1 MNIMIPK
8 YSLFILLSVMLLSS
22 GVILSTTNPAFATIN
37 AWTGQ
42 SNTNPVPTDLQ
53 SVFFTDVNNGW
64 AVGLVH
70 NPHGRGQLQHTTD
83 GGTTWE
89 TQTNSTER
97 YLFDVF
103 FLDANT
109 GWVSGSFD
117 NILHTTDGGTTW
129 ITQRDDS
136 SGTQLGSIFFIDVNN
151 GWATGYGG
159 VILHTTDGGT
169 TWESQDSGTTVYL
182 RSVSFVDA
190 SNGSIVGDHGV
201 ILHTTNGG
209 DDWTPLTSGISNNLN
224 DITFV
229 GNNGWLV
236 GSGGVILHTE
246 DGGTTWESQTSGTG
260 YTLESVSF
268 IDANNGLISG
278 HDGIILQ
285 TTNGGETWRLYTT
298 ITSEILH
305 SVSFV
310 DVDNGWATGYNGV
323 ILHGSDT
330 LPPPVPAIN
339 QPTTPT
345 NVSAATIT
353 GTAEANS
360 SITLTHNNDNSLPAI
375 SVNSDG
381 NWSVDVTLV
390 DGQNT
395 FTATATDDTG
405 NQSNVS
411 APVVITLD
419 VSAPPAPAINQPTT
433 PTNVS
438 AATITGTAEANSS
451 ITLTHNNDNSLP
463 AISVNS
469 DGNWSV
475 DVTLVDGQNTFTAT
489 ATDDVGNQSN
499 VSAPVVITLD
509 VLAPSAPAINQPTT
523 PTNVSAAT
531 ITGTA
536 EANSSITL
544 THNNDNSLPAIS
556 VNSDGNWSVDVTL
569 VDGQNTFT
577 ATATDDAGNQSNVS
591 APVVIT
597 LDVLAPSAPAI
608 NQPTTPT
615 NVSAAT
621 ITGTAEANSSITLTH
636 NNDNSLP
643 AISVNSDGNWSV
655 DVTLVDGQNT
665 FTATA
670 TDDAGNQSNVSAPVV
685 ITLDVLAPSAPAI
698 NQPTTPTNV
707 SAATITGTAEAN
719 SSITL
724 THNNDNSLPAIS
736 VNSDGN
742 WSVDVT
748 LVDGQNTFTATATDD
763 VGNQSNVSAPVV
775 ITLDV
780 SAPSAPA
787 INQPTTPTNVSAAT
801 ITGTAE
807 ANSSITL
814 THNND
819 NSLPAISVNSDGN
832 WSVDVTLV
840 DGQNTFTAT
849 ATDDAGNQS
858 NVSAP
863 VVITLDVSAP
873 SAPAINQPTTPTNV
887 SAATITGTA
896 EANSS
901 ITLTHNNDNS
911 LPAISVNSD
920 GNWSVDVTLVD
931 GQNTFTATATDDA
944 GNQSNVSAPVV
955 ITLDVSAPS
964 APAINQPTT
973 PTNVSAATITGTAEA
988 NSSITLTHNNDNSL
1002 PAISVNSDGNWSV
1015 DVTLVDGQ
1023 NTFTATA
1030 TDDVGNQ
1037 SNVSAPVVITLDVSA
1052 PSAPAINQPTTP
1064 TNVSAATITGTA
1076 EANSSITLTHNNDNS
1091 LPAISV
1097 NSDGNWSV
1105 DVTLVDGQNT
1115 FTATATDDAGNQ
1127 SNVSAPVVITLD
1139 DNNPPVPAI
1148 NQPTTPTNVSAATI
1162 TGTAEAN
1169 SSITLTHNNDNSLPA
1184 ISVNSDGN
1192 WSVDVTLVDGQ
1203 NTFTATATDDVGNQS
1218 NVSAPVVI
1226 TLDVS
1231 APSAPAINQPT
1242 TPTNVSAATITGT
1255 AEANSSI
1262 TLTHNNDNSL
1272 PAISVNSDGN
1282 WSVDVTLVDG
1292 QNTFTATA
1300 TDDVGNQSNVSAP
1313 VVITLD
1319 DNNPPVPAI
1328 NQPTTPTNVS
1338 AATITGTAEANS
1350 SITLT
1355 HNNDNSL
1362 PAISVNSDGNWSV
1375 DVTLVDGQNT
1385 FTATATDDAGNQS
1398 NVSAPVVITLDDN
1411 NPPVPAINQPTT
1423 PTNVSA
1429 ATITGTAEANSSITL
1444 THNNDNS
1451 LPAISVNSDGNWSV
1465 DVTLVDGQNTFTA
1478 TATDDVGNQ
1487 SNVSA
1492 PVVITL
1498 DDNNPPVPAINQP
1511 TTPTNVS
1518 AATITGTAEAN
1529 SSITLTHNNDN
1540 SLPAISVNSDG
1551 NWSVDVTL
1559 VDGQNTFTATATDDA
1574 GNQSNVSAPVVI
1586 TLDDNNPPVPAIN
1599 QPTTPTNVS
1608 AATITGTAEANS
1620 SITLTHNND
1629 NSLPAISVNSDG
1641 NWSVDV
1647 TLVDG
1652 QNTFTATATDDVGN
1666 TSLPSNSITITF
1678 DIPSPETPKKKSGG
1692 SSNDWKK
1699 KPTFGKSWEIT
1710 TAQIVENGFTFNG
1723 YTLDITDNWH
1733 TDFLKTDSII
1743 GDTNH
1748 VEIKVYTDKIL
1759 KYVTLSLGVPEI
1771 GDLSNAETDIIV
1783 YLQRNYTNVSGYDII
1798 DTVHEQKESLVDS
1811 NHTTSSITPVKCTDD
1826 AKNERCYLI
1835 GIDFTVNAPL
1845 KSNVLA
1851 ISAVDLDRRS
1861 TVTFINE
1868 GVEFIGESLLDAKT
1882 HSIFVKT
1889 ASQNPAESLL
1899 LTQQDRRYNV
1909 YEDSN
1914 GYLWTVNDYGSWT
1927 QITKPDFERHIDAP
1941 STVMTR
1947 VHSGFASLIIDEQ
1960 DKAVLIFDG
1969 TKLVSVL
1976 PESFSYEYDT
1986 INRDLSKL
1994 EILSKELYVEELKA
2008 QIISDEMS
2016 ELRSLV
2022 DD

>member
-1 MNIMIPK
+1 MNMIITK

-37 AWTGQ
+37 AWTEQ
-42 SNTNPVPTDLQ
+42 ANTNPVPTDLQ

-70 NPHGRGQLQHTTD
+70 KPHASGQLQHTED

-89 TQTNSTER
+89 TQTSSTNR

-109 GWVSGSFD
+109 GWVSGSF
-117 NILHTTDGGTTW
+117 NAIEHTTDGGTTW

-136 SGTQLGSIFFIDVNN
+136 SGNQLGSIFFIDANN
-151 GWATGYGG
+151 GWTTGFGG
-159 VILHTTDGGT
+159 AILHTTNGGT
-169 TWESQDSGTTVYL
+169 TWESQDSDTTVYL
-182 RSVSFVDA
+182 RSVSSVDA
-190 SNGSIVGDHGV
+190 SNGSIVGDQGV
-201 ILHTTNGG
+201 ILQTTNGG
-209 DDWTPLTSGISNNLN
+209 DDWTSYTSGISNNLN

-229 GNNGWLV
+229 GNNGWIV
-236 GSGGVILHTE
+236 GSGGVILHTA
-246 DGGTTWESQTSGTG
+246 DGGATWGSQTSGIG
-260 YTLESVSF
+260 HTLESVSF

-278 HDGIILQ
+278 HNGVILQ
-285 TTNGGETWRLYTT
+285 TTNGGDDWSLYRTT
-298 ITSEILH
+298 TDQILY

-310 DVDNGWATGYNGV
+310 DVDNGWATGYRGV

-330 LPPPVPAIN
+330 TPPTVPAIN
-339 QPTTPT
+339 QPATPT
-345 NVSAATIT
+345 NDSAATIT

-360 SITLTHNNDNSLPAI
+360 SIKLTHNNDNSLPAI

-395 FTATATDDTG
+395 FTAVATDEAG

-419 VSAPPAPAINQPTT
+419 DSAPSVPAINQPAT
-433 PTNVS
+433 PTNDS

-451 ITLTHNNDNSLP
+451 IKLTHNNDNSLP

-475 DVTLVDGQNTFTAT
+475 DVTLVDGQNTFTAV
-489 ATDDVGNQSN
+489 ATDEVGNQSN

-509 VLAPSAPAINQPTT
+509 DSAPSVPAINQPAT
-523 PTNVSAAT
+523 PTNDSAAT

-536 EANSSITL
+536 EANSSIKL

-577 ATATDDAGNQSNVS
+577 AVATDEAGNQSNVS

-597 LDVLAPSAPAI
+597 LDDSAPSVPAI
-608 NQPTTPT
+608 NQPATPT
-615 NVSAAT
+615 NDSAAT
-621 ITGTAEANSSITLTH
+621 ITGTAEANSSIKLTH

-665 FTATA
+665 FTAVA
-670 TDDAGNQSNVSAPVV
+670 TDEAGNQSNVSAPVV
-685 ITLDVLAPSAPAI
+685 ITLDDSAPSVPAI
-698 NQPTTPTNV
+698 NQPATPTND

-719 SSITL
+719 SSIKL

-748 LVDGQNTFTATATDD
+748 LVDGQNTFTAVATDE

-775 ITLDV
+775 ITLDD
-780 SAPSAPA
+780 SAPSVPA
-787 INQPTTPTNVSAAT
+787 INQPATPTNDSAAT

-807 ANSSITL
+807 ANSSIKL

-840 DGQNTFTAT
+840 DGQNTFTAV
-849 ATDDAGNQS
+849 ATDEAGNQS

-863 VVITLDVSAP
+863 VVITLDDSAP
-873 SAPAINQPTTPTNV
+873 SVPAINQPATPTND

-901 ITLTHNNDNS
+901 IKLTHNNDNS

-931 GQNTFTATATDDA
+931 GQNTFTAVATDEV

-955 ITLDVSAPS
+955 ITLDDSAPS
-964 APAINQPTT
+964 VPAINQPAT
-973 PTNVSAATITGTAEA
+973 PTNDSAATITGTAEA
-988 NSSITLTHNNDNSL
+988 NSSIKLTHNNDNSL

-1023 NTFTATA
+1023 NTFTAVA
-1030 TDDVGNQ
+1030 TDEVGNQ
-1037 SNVSAPVVITLDVSA
+1037 SNVSAPVVITLDDSA
-1052 PSAPAINQPTTP
+1052 PSVPAINQPATP
-1064 TNVSAATITGTA
+1064 TNDSAATITGTA
-1076 EANSSITLTHNNDNS
+1076 EANSSIKLTHNNDNS

-1115 FTATATDDAGNQ
+1115 FTVTATDN
-1127 SNVSAPVVITLD
+1127 
-1139 DNNPPVPAI
+1139 
-1148 NQPTTPTNVSAATI
+1148 
-1162 TGTAEAN
+1162 
-1169 SSITLTHNNDNSLPA
+1169 
-1184 ISVNSDGN
+1184 
-1192 WSVDVTLVDGQ
+1192 
-1203 NTFTATATDDVGNQS
+1203 VGN
-1218 NVSAPVVI
+1218 I
-1226 TLDVS
+1226 
-1231 APSAPAINQPT
+1231 
-1242 TPTNVSAATITGT
+1242 
-1255 AEANSSI
+1255 
-1262 TLTHNNDNSL
+1262 
-1272 PAISVNSDGN
+1272 
-1282 WSVDVTLVDG
+1282 
-1292 QNTFTATA
+1292 
-1300 TDDVGNQSNVSAP
+1300 
-1313 VVITLD
+1313 
-1319 DNNPPVPAI
+1319 
-1328 NQPTTPTNVS
+1328 
-1338 AATITGTAEANS
+1338 
-1350 SITLT
+1350 
-1355 HNNDNSL
+1355 
-1362 PAISVNSDGNWSV
+1362 
-1375 DVTLVDGQNT
+1375 
-1385 FTATATDDAGNQS
+1385 
-1398 NVSAPVVITLDDN
+1398 
-1411 NPPVPAINQPTT
+1411 
-1423 PTNVSA
+1423 
-1429 ATITGTAEANSSITL
+1429 
-1444 THNNDNS
+1444 
-1451 LPAISVNSDGNWSV
+1451 
-1465 DVTLVDGQNTFTA
+1465 
-1478 TATDDVGNQ
+1478 
-1487 SNVSA
+1487 
-1492 PVVITL
+1492 
-1498 DDNNPPVPAINQP
+1498 
-1511 TTPTNVS
+1511 
-1518 AATITGTAEAN
+1518 
-1529 SSITLTHNNDN
+1529 
-1540 SLPAISVNSDG
+1540 
-1551 NWSVDVTL
+1551 
-1559 VDGQNTFTATATDDA
+1559 
-1574 GNQSNVSAPVVI
+1574 
-1586 TLDDNNPPVPAIN
+1586 
-1599 QPTTPTNVS
+1599 
-1608 AATITGTAEANS
+1608 
-1620 SITLTHNND
+1620 
-1629 NSLPAISVNSDG
+1629 
-1641 NWSVDV
+1641 
-1647 TLVDG
+1647 
-1652 QNTFTATATDDVGN
+1652 
-1666 TSLPSNSITITF
+1666 SLPSNPITITF
-1678 DIPSPETPKKKSGG
+1678 DIPPSETPKKKSGG

-1811 NHTTSSITPVKCTDD
+1811 NHTTSSISPVKCTDD

-1868 GVEFIGESLLDAKT
+1868 GVEFVGESLLDAKT

-1927 QITKPDFERHIDAP
+1927 QITHPDFERHVDSP
-1941 STVMTR
+1941 NSVMTR

-1960 DKAVLIFDG
+1960 NKAVLIFDG
-1969 TKLVSVL
+1969 TKLISVV

-1994 EILSKELYVEELKA
+1994 EILSKELYVEQLKA
-2008 QIISDEMS
+2008 QIMINEMS